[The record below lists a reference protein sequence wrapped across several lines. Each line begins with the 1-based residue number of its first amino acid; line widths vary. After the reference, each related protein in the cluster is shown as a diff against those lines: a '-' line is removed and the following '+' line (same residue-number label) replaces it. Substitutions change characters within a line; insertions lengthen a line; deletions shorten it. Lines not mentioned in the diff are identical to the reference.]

1 MSARSMKR
9 LAALVMAGALAG
21 CATVPPEAGFPDVQK
36 RLEDRLPQRVAWN
49 RDSAA
54 DAEAAKA
61 VATLLEKPLTADGAV
76 QVALLNNPGLQAT
89 YEDLGVAQAD
99 LVQAGLL
106 RNPLLSLASEF
117 PLKGQ
122 NSGAEPPK
130 LTFSVVAN
138 FLDLLWLPARRKVAA
153 ERFEQ
158 VKLTV
163 SAEVLDLAAET
174 RAAYLRHR
182 AALEEARTLDQA
194 LEAAQA
200 AYDLMV
206 RLHQAGNVSERR
218 LATEQ
223 AALED
228 VRAESMN
235 AAGEVTATRETLNRL
250 MGLWGPQ
257 ARWSVDGDLPPLP
270 PREPDLTMV
279 EATVIAGNLKLAAAR
294 RATAAKAAGLGLT
307 DASRLWT
314 DGELG
319 VGGERETDRSLVL
332 GPSLTLAL
340 PLFDQG
346 QPAVAKAEAE
356 YRQEA
361 RRTLQLAVD
370 LRSEARE
377 ARDRLVRAR
386 DLADHYL
393 HTVLPLQDRLVR
405 LGMAEYNYMLTSP
418 FEVMAARQA
427 RLTAYRRYIDAVRDY
442 WLADGDLIRLAGGRQ
457 TIPPSNIK
465 ETAQPGGPS

>member
-1 MSARSMKR
+1 MTVSTWLMP
-9 LAALVMAGALAG
+9 LMMAGALAG

-36 RLEDRLPQRVAWN
+36 QLETRVPQRVAWN
-49 RDSAA
+49 RDAAA
-54 DAEAAKA
+54 DAQAGQA
-61 VATLLEKPLTADGAV
+61 VAALLARPLTADGAV

-106 RNPLLSLASEF
+106 RNPILSLATEF
-117 PLKGQ
+117 PTK
-122 NSGAEPPK
+122 GAEPPK
-130 LTFSVVAN
+130 LEFSVVAN
-138 FLDLLWLPARRKVAA
+138 FLDLLWLPARRQVAA
-153 ERFEQ
+153 DRFEQ

-163 SAEVLDLAAET
+163 SAEVVELAAET

-182 AALEEARTLDQA
+182 AALEEAQTLAQA
-194 LEAAQA
+194 LDTAQA

-206 RLHQAGNVSERR
+206 RLNQAGNVSERR

-223 AALED
+223 AALEETRVD
-228 VRAESMN
+228 SIE
-235 AAGEVTATRETLNRL
+235 AAADVTATRETLTRL

-257 ARWSVDGDLPPLP
+257 AQWSVAGDLPPLP
-270 PREPDLTMV
+270 PEEPGLATV
-279 EATVIAGNLKLAAAR
+279 ESAVIAGNLKLDAAR
-294 RATAAKAAGLGLT
+294 RTTAAKASALGLA

-319 VGGERETDRSLVL
+319 VAGERETDRSLVI

-427 RLTAYRRYIDAVRDY
+427 RLTAYRRYITAVRDY

-457 TIPPSNIK
+457 TISQPTPN
-465 ETAQPGGPS
+465 EAPQPGGPS

>member
-1 MSARSMKR
+1 MTVSKWLTPLM
-9 LAALVMAGALAG
+9 MAGALAG

-36 RLEDRLPQRVAWN
+36 QLEARVPQRVAWN
-49 RDSAA
+49 RDAAA
-54 DAEAAKA
+54 DAQAGQA
-61 VATLLEKPLTADGAV
+61 VAELLARPLTADGAV

-106 RNPLLSLASEF
+106 RNPILSLATEF
-117 PLKGQ
+117 PTK
-122 NSGAEPPK
+122 GAEPPK
-130 LTFSVVAN
+130 LEFSVVAN
-138 FLDLLWLPARRKVAA
+138 FLDLLWLPARRQVAA
-153 ERFEQ
+153 DRFEQ

-163 SAEVLDLAAET
+163 SAEVVELAAQT

-182 AALEEARTLDQA
+182 AALEEAQTLAQA
-194 LEAAQA
+194 LDAAQA

-206 RLHQAGNVSERR
+206 RLNQAGNVSERR

-223 AALED
+223 AALEETRVD
-228 VRAESMN
+228 SMET
-235 AAGEVTATRETLNRL
+235 AAEVTATRETLTRL

-257 ARWSVDGDLPPLP
+257 AQWSVAGDLPPLP
-270 PREPDLTMV
+270 PEEPGLATV
-279 EATVIAGNLKLAAAR
+279 ENAVIAGNLKLDAAR
-294 RATAAKAAGLGLT
+294 RTTAAKASALGLA

-319 VGGERETDRSLVL
+319 VAGERETDRSLVI

-427 RLTAYRRYIDAVRDY
+427 RLTAYRRYITAVRDY

-457 TIPPSNIK
+457 TISQPIPN
-465 ETAQPGGPS
+465 EAPQPGGPS

>member
-1 MSARSMKR
+1 MTISKWLTPLM
-9 LAALVMAGALAG
+9 MAGALAG

-36 RLEDRLPQRVAWN
+36 QLAARVPQRVAWN
-49 RDSAA
+49 RDAAA
-54 DAEAAKA
+54 DAQAGQA
-61 VATLLEKPLTADGAV
+61 VAALLARPLTADGAV

-106 RNPLLSLASEF
+106 RNPILSLATEF
-117 PLKGQ
+117 PTK
-122 NSGAEPPK
+122 GAEPPK
-130 LTFSVVAN
+130 LEFSVVAN
-138 FLDLLWLPARRKVAA
+138 FLDLLWLPARQRVAA

-163 SAEVLDLAAET
+163 SAEVVDLAAEA

-182 AALEEARTLDQA
+182 AALEEAQTLAQA
-194 LEAAQA
+194 LDAAQA

-206 RLHQAGNVSERR
+206 RLHQAGNVSDRR

-223 AALED
+223 AALEETR
-228 VRAESMN
+228 VESME
-235 AAGEVTATRETLNRL
+235 AAAEVTATRETLTRL
-250 MGLWGPQ
+250 MGLWG
-257 ARWSVDGDLPPLP
+257 ARADWSVAGDLPPLP
-270 PREPDLTMV
+270 PEEPGLAAV
-279 EATVIAGNLKLAAAR
+279 ESAVIAGNLKLDAAR
-294 RATAAKAAGLGLT
+294 RATATKASALGLA

-319 VGGERETDRSLVL
+319 VAGERETDRSLVI

-427 RLTAYRRYIDAVRDY
+427 RLTAYRRYIAAVRDY

-457 TIPPSNIK
+457 TISQPTPN
-465 ETAQPGGPS
+465 EAPQPGGPS

>member
-1 MSARSMKR
+1 MT
-9 LAALVMAGALAG
+9 AALPMRLMPLMLAGALAG

-36 RLEDRLPQRVAWN
+36 QVEARLPHRVSWN
-49 RDSAA
+49 RDAAA
-54 DAEAAKA
+54 DAQAAQA
-61 VATLLEKPLTADGAV
+61 VADLLTRPLTADGAV

-106 RNPLLSLASEF
+106 RNPILSLATEF
-117 PLKGQ
+117 PTK
-122 NSGAEPPK
+122 GAEPPK
-130 LTFSVVAN
+130 LEFSVVAN

-153 ERFEQ
+153 DRFEQ

-163 SAEVLDLAAET
+163 SAEVVELAAET

-182 AALEEARTLDQA
+182 AALEEAQTLAQA
-194 LEAAQA
+194 QEAAQA
-200 AYDLMV
+200 AYDLV
-206 RLHQAGNVSERR
+206 ARLHQAGNVSDRR

-223 AALED
+223 AALEEAR
-228 VRAESMN
+228 VESLE

-250 MGLWGPQ
+250 MGIWGAQ
-257 ARWSVDGDLPPLP
+257 AQWSVAGDLPPLP
-270 PREPDLTMV
+270 PREPDLAAV
-279 EATVIAGNLKLAAAR
+279 ETTVIAGNLKLDAAR
-294 RATAAKAAGLGLT
+294 RATAAKASALGLA
-307 DASRLWT
+307 DAGRLWT
-314 DGELG
+314 EGELG
-319 VGGERETDRSLVL
+319 VAGERETDRSLVL

-393 HTVLPLQDRLVR
+393 RTVLPLQDRLVR

-418 FEVMAARQA
+418 FEVLAARQA
-427 RLTAYRRYIDAVRDY
+427 RLTAYRRYITAVRDY

-457 TIPPSNIK
+457 TIPPSN
-465 ETAQPGGPS
+465 TDAAAQPGGPS